1 MPPRWIA
8 MVAAP
13 VLFAA
18 ACAPATEVTP
28 APPADARPLTESG
41 AHEQRL
47 DDVTQELRD
56 ALEPRYGR
64 LEIKAY
70 RLPAS
75 ATFPAIAAHYQ
86 GQLSGWGAEPALPRQ
101 IRAADGQAWKR
112 GKAVLAIALIGTPV
126 AGVQNDYAVLVL
138 ARNS

>member
-1 MPPRWIA
+1 MSPRWIA

-18 ACAPATEVTP
+18 ACAPATEATP

-41 AHEQRL
+41 PHEQRL

-64 LEIKAY
+64 LEIEAY
-70 RLPAS
+70 RLPDS
-75 ATFPAIAAHYQ
+75 ATFPAVAAHYQ
-86 GQLSGWGAEPALPRQ
+86 GQLSAWSAEPALPRQ
-101 IRAADGQAWKR
+101 IRAAHGQAWKR
-112 GKAVLAIALIGTPV
+112 GKAVLAIALIGAPV
-126 AGVQNDYAVLVL
+126 AGVQSDYAVLVL

>member
-8 MVAAP
+8 MAAAP

-18 ACAPATEVTP
+18 ACAPATEATP

-56 ALEPRYGR
+56 ALEPHYGR

-70 RLPAS
+70 RLPAG
-75 ATFPAIAAHYQ
+75 ATFSSVATHYQ
-86 GQLSGWGAEPALPRQ
+86 GALANWKAEPALPRR
-101 IRAADGQAWKR
+101 IRAAQGQAWR
-112 GKAVLAIALIGTPV
+112 HGKAVLAIALIDTPV
-126 AGVQNDYAVLVL
+126 AGAQNDYTVLVV